1 MVKENEETVIDLGRL
16 LLTLKKNLFS
26 IIAWAVVGL
35 IISLVVLFIFI
46 EPKYSATTDIL
57 VNQKND
63 NVQTQYAA
71 QQADLGAV
79 TTYEDILKRS
89 VILSPVL
96 KEVKARDN
104 YKGSLGDLQK
114 SVSVS
119 NETNSKIISVTV
131 TDKDAYTAADIAN
144 TVAKT
149 FKEKIVKMMKIDNVT
164 IVSTAKPNATPVF
177 PKKTLGA
184 LVGIVLG
191 ALIGIAIAIVRELT
205 DKTVKDMDFLTDE
218 VGLTSLGTV
227 FHIEDDDAFAAVE
240 VLNENR
246 EATRTKRV

>member
-149 FKEKIVKMMKIDNVT
+149 FKEKIVKMMKIDNIT
-164 IVSTAKPNATPVF
+164 IVSSAKPNATPVF

-191 ALIGIAIAIVRELT
+191 ALIGVAIAIVRELT

-227 FHIEDDDAFAAVE
+227 FHIEDDSFAAVE
-240 VLNENR
+240 VLNKNR

>member
-131 TDKDAYTAADIAN
+131 TDRDAYTAADVAN

-164 IVSTAKPNATPVF
+164 IVSNAKPNPSPVF

-191 ALIGIAIAIVRELT
+191 ALIGVIIAIVRELT

-227 FHIEDDDAFAAVE
+227 FHIEDENAFAAVE

>member
-164 IVSTAKPNATPVF
+164 IVSSAKPNATPVF

-191 ALIGIAIAIVRELT
+191 ALIGVTIAIVRELT

-227 FHIEDDDAFAAVE
+227 FHIEDDDSFAVVE
-240 VLNENR
+240 VLNKNR

>member
-96 KEVKARDN
+96 KEVRARDN

-119 NETNSKIISVTV
+119 NETNSKIISVTI

>member
-35 IISLVVLFIFI
+35 IISLVVLFVFI

-131 TDKDAYTAADIAN
+131 TDRDAYTAADVAN

-164 IVSTAKPNATPVF
+164 IVSNAKPNPSPVF

-191 ALIGIAIAIVRELT
+191 ALIGVAIAIVRELT

-227 FHIEDDDAFAAVE
+227 FHIEDENAFAAVE
-240 VLNENR
+240 ILNENR

>member
-26 IIAWAVVGL
+26 IVAWAVVGL

-164 IVSTAKPNATPVF
+164 IVSSAKPNATPVF
-177 PKKTLGA
+177 PKKTLGV

-191 ALIGIAIAIVRELT
+191 ALIGVTIAIVRELT

-227 FHIEDDDAFAAVE
+227 FHIEDDSFAAVE
-240 VLNENR
+240 VLNKNR

>member
-96 KEVKARDN
+96 KKVKARDN

-131 TDKDAYTAADIAN
+131 TDRDAYTAADVAN

-164 IVSTAKPNATPVF
+164 IVSNAKPNPSPVF

-191 ALIGIAIAIVRELT
+191 ALIGAAIAIVRELT

-227 FHIEDDDAFAAVE
+227 FHIEDENAFAAVE

>member
-131 TDKDAYTAADIAN
+131 TDRDAYTAADVAN

-164 IVSTAKPNATPVF
+164 IVSNAKPNPSPVF

-191 ALIGIAIAIVRELT
+191 ALIGVVIAIVRELT

-227 FHIEDDDAFAAVE
+227 FHIEDENAFAAVE

>member
-131 TDKDAYTAADIAN
+131 TDKDAYTAADVAN

-164 IVSTAKPNATPVF
+164 IVSKAKPNPSPVF

-191 ALIGIAIAIVRELT
+191 ALIGVAIAIVRELT

-227 FHIEDDDAFAAVE
+227 FHIEDENAFAAVE

>member
-131 TDKDAYTAADIAN
+131 TDKDAYIAADIAN

-149 FKEKIVKMMKIDNVT
+149 FKEKIVKIMKIDNVT
-164 IVSTAKPNATPVF
+164 IVSSAKPNATPVF

-184 LVGIVLG
+184 LVGIILG
-191 ALIGIAIAIVRELT
+191 ALIGVAIAIVRELT

-227 FHIEDDDAFAAVE
+227 FHIEDDSFAAVE
-240 VLNENR
+240 VLNKNR

>member
-96 KEVKARDN
+96 KEVRARDN

-191 ALIGIAIAIVRELT
+191 ALIGVAIAIVRELT

>member
-96 KEVKARDN
+96 KEVRARDN

-131 TDKDAYTAADIAN
+131 TDKDAYTAADVAN
-144 TVAKT
+144 TIAKT

-164 IVSTAKPNATPVF
+164 IVSSAKPNATPVF

-191 ALIGIAIAIVRELT
+191 ALIGVAIAIVRELT

-218 VGLTSLGTV
+218 VGLTSLGIV
-227 FHIEDDDAFAAVE
+227 FHIEDDDSFAAVE

>member
-96 KEVKARDN
+96 KEVRARDN

-131 TDKDAYTAADIAN
+131 TDKDAYTAADVAN

-184 LVGIVLG
+184 LVGIILG
-191 ALIGIAIAIVRELT
+191 ALIGVAIAIVRELT

-227 FHIEDDDAFAAVE
+227 FHIEADDSFAAVE

>member
-96 KEVKARDN
+96 KEVRTRDN

-131 TDKDAYTAADIAN
+131 TDKDAYTAADVAN

-184 LVGIVLG
+184 LVGIILG
-191 ALIGIAIAIVRELT
+191 ALIGVVIAIVRELT

>member
-89 VILSPVL
+89 VILSPVF
-96 KEVKARDN
+96 KEVKERDN
-104 YKGSLGDLQK
+104 YKGSLGDLHK

-131 TDKDAYTAADIAN
+131 TDRDAYTAADVAN

-164 IVSTAKPNATPVF
+164 IVSNAKPNPSPVF

-191 ALIGIAIAIVRELT
+191 ALIGVVIAIVRELT

-227 FHIEDDDAFAAVE
+227 FHIEDENAFAAVE

>member
-164 IVSTAKPNATPVF
+164 IVSSAKPNATPVF

-191 ALIGIAIAIVRELT
+191 ALIGVAIAIVRELT
-205 DKTVKDMDFLTDE
+205 DKTVKDMNFLTDE

-227 FHIEDDDAFAAVE
+227 FHIEDDSFAAVE
-240 VLNENR
+240 VLNKNR

>member
-96 KEVKARDN
+96 KEVRARDN
-104 YKGSLGDLQK
+104 YKGSLDDLQK

-131 TDKDAYTAADIAN
+131 TDKDAYTAADVAN

-164 IVSTAKPNATPVF
+164 IVSSAKPNATPVF

-191 ALIGIAIAIVRELT
+191 ALIGVAIAIVRELT

>member
-1 MVKENEETVIDLGRL
+1 
-16 LLTLKKNLFS
+16 
-26 IIAWAVVGL
+26 
-35 IISLVVLFIFI
+35 
-46 EPKYSATTDIL
+46 
-57 VNQKND
+57 
-63 NVQTQYAA
+63 
-71 QQADLGAV
+71 
-79 TTYEDILKRS
+79 
-89 VILSPVL
+89 
-96 KEVKARDN
+96 
-104 YKGSLGDLQK
+104 
-114 SVSVS
+114 
-119 NETNSKIISVTV
+119 
-131 TDKDAYTAADIAN
+131 
-144 TVAKT
+144 
-149 FKEKIVKMMKIDNVT
+149 MMKIDNVT

-246 EATRTKRV
+246 EATRAKRV

>member
-96 KEVKARDN
+96 KEVKTRDN

-164 IVSTAKPNATPVF
+164 IVSNAKPNPSPVF

-191 ALIGIAIAIVRELT
+191 ALIGVAIAIVRELT

-227 FHIEDDDAFAAVE
+227 FHIEDDSFAAVE
-240 VLNENR
+240 VLNKNR

>member
-35 IISLVVLFIFI
+35 IISLVVLFVFI

-131 TDKDAYTAADIAN
+131 TDKDAYTAADVAN
-144 TVAKT
+144 TIAKT

-164 IVSTAKPNATPVF
+164 IVSNAKPNPSPVF

-191 ALIGIAIAIVRELT
+191 ALIGVAIAIVRELT

-227 FHIEDDDAFAAVE
+227 FHIEDENAFAAVE

>member
-35 IISLVVLFIFI
+35 IISLVVLFVFI

-131 TDKDAYTAADIAN
+131 TDKDAYTAADVAN

-164 IVSTAKPNATPVF
+164 IVSKAKPNPSPVF

-191 ALIGIAIAIVRELT
+191 ALIGVAIAIVRELT

-227 FHIEDDDAFAAVE
+227 FHIEDENAFAAVE

>member
-79 TTYEDILKRS
+79 TTYEDILKRP

-96 KEVKARDN
+96 KEVRARDN

-164 IVSTAKPNATPVF
+164 IVSSAKPNATPVF

-191 ALIGIAIAIVRELT
+191 ALIGVTIAIVRELT

-227 FHIEDDDAFAAVE
+227 FHIDDDSFAAVE
-240 VLNENR
+240 VLNKNR

>member
-96 KEVKARDN
+96 KEVRAKDN

-131 TDKDAYTAADIAN
+131 TDKDAYTAADVAN

>member
-89 VILSPVL
+89 VI
-96 KEVKARDN
+96 
-104 YKGSLGDLQK
+104 
-114 SVSVS
+114 
-119 NETNSKIISVTV
+119 
-131 TDKDAYTAADIAN
+131 
-144 TVAKT
+144 
-149 FKEKIVKMMKIDNVT
+149 
-164 IVSTAKPNATPVF
+164 
-177 PKKTLGA
+177 
-184 LVGIVLG
+184 
-191 ALIGIAIAIVRELT
+191 
-205 DKTVKDMDFLTDE
+205 
-218 VGLTSLGTV
+218 
-227 FHIEDDDAFAAVE
+227 
-240 VLNENR
+240 
-246 EATRTKRV
+246 

>member
-149 FKEKIVKMMKIDNVT
+149 FKEKIVKMMKIDNIT
-164 IVSTAKPNATPVF
+164 IVSSAKPNATPVF
-177 PKKTLGA
+177 PKKTLGV

-191 ALIGIAIAIVRELT
+191 ALIGVTIAIVRELT

-227 FHIEDDDAFAAVE
+227 FHIEDDSFAAVE
-240 VLNENR
+240 VLNKNR

>member
-131 TDKDAYTAADIAN
+131 TDKDAYTAADVAN

-164 IVSTAKPNATPVF
+164 IVSNAKPNPSPVF

-191 ALIGIAIAIVRELT
+191 ALIGVAIAIVRELT

-227 FHIEDDDAFAAVE
+227 FHIEDENAFAAVE

>member
-96 KEVKARDN
+96 KEVKARDS

-164 IVSTAKPNATPVF
+164 IVSSAKPNATPVF

-191 ALIGIAIAIVRELT
+191 ALIGVAIAIVRELT
-205 DKTVKDMDFLTDE
+205 DKTVKDMNFLTDE

-227 FHIEDDDAFAAVE
+227 FHIEDDSFAAVE
-240 VLNENR
+240 VLNKNR

>member
-63 NVQTQYAA
+63 NIQTQYAA

-96 KEVKARDN
+96 KEVRARDN
-104 YKGSLGDLQK
+104 YRGSLGDLQK

-131 TDKDAYTAADIAN
+131 TDKDAYTAADVAN

>member
-96 KEVKARDN
+96 KEVKTRDN

-164 IVSTAKPNATPVF
+164 IVSSAKPNATPVF
-177 PKKTLGA
+177 PKKTLGV

-191 ALIGIAIAIVRELT
+191 ALIGVTIAIVRELT

-227 FHIEDDDAFAAVE
+227 FHIEDENAFAAVE

>member
-96 KEVKARDN
+96 KEVRARDN

-164 IVSTAKPNATPVF
+164 IVSIAKPNATPVF

>member
-96 KEVKARDN
+96 KEVRTRDN

>member
-131 TDKDAYTAADIAN
+131 TDRDAYTAADVAN

-164 IVSTAKPNATPVF
+164 IVSNAKPNPSPVF

-191 ALIGIAIAIVRELT
+191 ALIGVAIAIVRELT

-227 FHIEDDDAFAAVE
+227 FHIEDENAFAAVE
-240 VLNENR
+240 VLNESR

>member
-96 KEVKARDN
+96 KEVKARDS

-164 IVSTAKPNATPVF
+164 IVSSAKPNATPVF

>member
-96 KEVKARDN
+96 KEVKARDS

>member
-164 IVSTAKPNATPVF
+164 IVSSAKPNATPVF
-177 PKKTLGA
+177 PKKTLGV

-191 ALIGIAIAIVRELT
+191 ALIGVAIAIMRELT

-227 FHIEDDDAFAAVE
+227 FHIEDDSFAAVE
-240 VLNENR
+240 VLNKNR

>member
-149 FKEKIVKMMKIDNVT
+149 FKEKIVKMMKIDNIT
-164 IVSTAKPNATPVF
+164 IVSSAKPNATPVF
-177 PKKTLGA
+177 PKKTLGV

-191 ALIGIAIAIVRELT
+191 ALIGVAIAIVRELT

-227 FHIEDDDAFAAVE
+227 FHIEDDSFAAVE
-240 VLNENR
+240 VLNKNR

>member
-131 TDKDAYTAADIAN
+131 TDKDAYTAADVAN

-164 IVSTAKPNATPVF
+164 IVSSAKPNATPVF

-191 ALIGIAIAIVRELT
+191 ALIGVAIAIVRELT

-227 FHIEDDDAFAAVE
+227 FHIEDENAFAAVE

>member
-96 KEVKARDN
+96 KEVKTRDN

-149 FKEKIVKMMKIDNVT
+149 FKEKIVKMMKIDNIT
-164 IVSTAKPNATPVF
+164 IVSSAKPNATPVF

-191 ALIGIAIAIVRELT
+191 ALIGVAIAIVRELT

-227 FHIEDDDAFAAVE
+227 FHIEDDSFAAVE
-240 VLNENR
+240 VLNKNR

>member
-96 KEVKARDN
+96 KEVRAKDN

-131 TDKDAYTAADIAN
+131 TDKDAYTAADVAN

-164 IVSTAKPNATPVF
+164 IVSSAKPNATPVF

-184 LVGIVLG
+184 LVGIILG
-191 ALIGIAIAIVRELT
+191 ALIGVAIAIVRELT

-227 FHIEDDDAFAAVE
+227 FHIEDDDSFAAVE